1 MKEDDRQI
9 KKKNMELKVAL
20 LVNNYSKTSIFFM
33 IKEGKDKKAGQ
44 RSDRKKRRKNSEEQ

>member
-1 MKEDDRQI
+1 MIDKL

-20 LVNNYSKTSIFFM
+20 LVNNYSKTSIFFFM

>member
-1 MKEDDRQI
+1 MIDKL